1 MGHGGRRAGAGGG
14 GREPAC
20 WEPRSHR
27 IRWEMC
33 PGTRGAWWWWE
44 GRQWA
49 ERGGQVAQPQFLHL
63 ENGGGCVDWT
73 ALKRVR
79 DCSSLW
85 LDPDE
90 VWSPDLQKVATAPQ
104 HQVTAG
110 TCQSIASGGSVNTSA
125 RARGRTAAAHRRHR
139 VAKAGP
145 TGPARS
151 PTLGGSLKC
160 VLPDSGGLR
169 GLREPIGVS
178 I

>member
-1 MGHGGRRAGAGGG
+1 MGHGRAPCRGGG
-14 GREPAC
+14 PAC
-20 WEPRSHR
+20 WEPRFHR
-27 IRWEMC
+27 IRWEM
-33 PGTRGAWWWWE
+33 PGDKRGVVV
-44 GRQWA
+44 GGRRQWA

-85 LDPDE
+85 LDPDD
-90 VWSPDLQKVATAPQ
+90 VWSPDLQKVAMAPQ

-151 PTLGGSLKC
+151 RTLGGSLKC
-160 VLPDSGGLR
+160 VLPDGGGLR